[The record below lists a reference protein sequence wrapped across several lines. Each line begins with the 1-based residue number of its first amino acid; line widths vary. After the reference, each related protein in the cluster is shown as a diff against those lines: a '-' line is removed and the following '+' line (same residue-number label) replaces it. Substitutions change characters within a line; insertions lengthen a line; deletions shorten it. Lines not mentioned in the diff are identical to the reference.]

1 MIKKEITISEE
12 VIYSGRI
19 ITVRRDIA
27 DLDGKEVDRELVLH
41 SGGVCVIA
49 LTDKN
54 EVIMVKQ
61 YRYPFSEVLL
71 EVPAG
76 KLEPGEDH
84 RFAALRELREETG
97 AVPEHF
103 EYLGVIYPTVAYL
116 NEKIHIYLA
125 TGLTFTKTD
134 FDEDEYIDIEKMPLE
149 TAVKMVMSN
158 EIKDAKTIAAVLMAK
173 VKKG

>member
-1 MIKKEITISEE
+1 MIKKETTISEE
-12 VIYSGRI
+12 VIYNGKI

-27 DLDGKEVDRELVLH
+27 ELAGREVVREIVLH

-49 LTDKN
+49 LTDKD
-54 EVIMVKQ
+54 EVLMVKQ

-76 KLEPGEDH
+76 KLEPGENH
-84 RFAALRELREETG
+84 RLAALRELREETG

-134 FDEDEYIDIEKMPLE
+134 FDEDEYIELEKVPFDE
-149 TAVKMVMSN
+149 AVKMVMSN

-173 VKKG
+173 EKR